1 MAPNKEILQIKERNA
16 RVETEKSWETSKT
29 RRTIIGVSIYLVA
42 VFLFYNIKTP
52 NPWLDALVPSVAYV
66 ISTLT
71 LPFFK
76 EWWLKNLYK
85 K

>member
-1 MAPNKEILQIKERNA
+1 MAQNKEIREIKERNA
-16 RVETEKSWETSKT
+16 RVEADKNWEISKT
-29 RRTIIGVSIYLVA
+29 RRAIIGVSIYLVA

-52 NPWLDALVPSVAYV
+52 NPWLDALVPSCAYLL
-66 ISTLT
+66 STLT

-76 EWWLKNLYK
+76 QWWLKTLYK